1 MLLWTCYFVCY
12 CIPSVC
18 VLVRGTPATCGW
30 TPAGR
35 RWKGSQIIDRQEPLP
50 QREAIIGG
58 WRRETKG
65 PATKL
70 IGNLLARRLAGG
82 GITGSGTEKCLR
94 EKKNLLSS
102 GFLAMREIC
111 EVDVGGGV
119 NSWEDERR
127 TGGKKVGQ
135 NIYSG
140 GFFTVEA
147 RWECP
152 NTGIGIW
159 I

>member
-1 MLLWTCYFVCY
+1 M
-12 CIPSVC
+12 
-18 VLVRGTPATCGW
+18 LVRGTPATCGA

-35 RWKGSQIIDRQEPLP
+35 RWKGSQIIDRQEPIP

-70 IGNLLARRLAGG
+70 IGNLLARPLAGG
-82 GITGSGTEKCLR
+82 GITSSGTEKCLR

-111 EVDVGGGV
+111 EVDVGGGQQLRGR
-119 NSWEDERR
+119 EGDR
-127 TGGKKVGQ
+127 GKKVGQ

-140 GFFTVEA
+140 VWLLWRPGGNVPALGLTFEFSARRERHSGDQDFTS
-147 RWECP
+147 
-152 NTGIGIW
+152 GL
-159 I
+159 